1 MKRLYVYRIVSI
13 LFILLSLFEIYKYNT
28 KECLEINEIVN
39 KNYVFLGDSIT
50 DFYDLDNYFDNKY
63 SIVNSGMNGNRV
75 DDILKNMNDRVYRYN
90 PSDVIILI
98 GINDILYKNSS
109 TDEVTKKIEK
119 ITKQIKKHNPY
130 CNIYIQS
137 IYPTNDKWKKEHNDS
152 VPDES
157 ILKEKILKINKNIK
171 KYCKE
176 NKITYINVH
185 DSLVNKDGY
194 LDNKYTNDGLHPNE
208 KGYEII
214 TKIIKKE
221 VLGEKKNN

>member
-1 MKRLYVYRIVSI
+1 MYRIISI
-13 LFILLSLFEIYKYNT
+13 LFILLGLFGIYKYNT

-50 DFYDLDNYFDNKY
+50 FIYNLNDVFKNEN
-63 SIVNSGMNGNRV
+63 IVNSGVSGNRV
-75 DDILKNMNDRVYRYN
+75 ENILDNLYDRVYRYN
-90 PSDVIILI
+90 PSDVIILV
-98 GINDILYKNSS
+98 GVNNFLYENSS
-109 TDEVTKKIEK
+109 SDYVTKS
-119 ITKQIKKHNPY
+119 IKKIVSEIHKKLPN

-137 IYPTNDKWKKEHNDS
+137 IYPVDKKVNEEHMK
-152 VPDES
+152 DEFPN
-157 ILKEKILKINKNIK
+157 KKILDTNKKLK

-176 NKITYINVH
+176 NNITYVNVH

-221 VLGEKKNN
+221 VFKEKKNN

>member
-13 LFILLSLFEIYKYNT
+13 LFILLSLFDIYKYNT

-50 DFYDLDNYFDNKY
+50 DFYDFDNYFDNKY

-90 PSDVIILI
+90 PSDVVILI

-119 ITKQIKKHNPY
+119 LTKQIKKHNPY

-221 VLGEKKNN
+221 VFKEKKNN

>member
-1 MKRLYVYRIVSI
+1 MKRLYIYRIISI
-13 LFILLSLFEIYKYNT
+13 LFILLGLVGIYKYNT

-63 SIVNSGMNGNRV
+63 SIVNSGINGNRV

-90 PSDVIILI
+90 PSDVVILI

-109 TDEVTKKIEK
+109 IDEVTKKIEK
-119 ITKQIKKHNPY
+119 LTKQIKKHNSY

-137 IYPTNDKWKKEHNDS
+137 IYPTNDKWKKEHNNS

-176 NKITYINVH
+176 NNITYVNVH

-194 LDNKYTNDGLHPNE
+194 LDKEYTNDGLHPNE

-221 VLGEKKNN
+221 VFKEKKNN

>member
-1 MKRLYVYRIVSI
+1 MKRLYAYRIVSI
-13 LFILLSLFEIYKYNT
+13 LFILLGLFSIYKYNT

-63 SIVNSGMNGNRV
+63 SIVNSGMNGNKV

-90 PSDVIILI
+90 PSDVVILI

-176 NKITYINVH
+176 NKITYVNVH

-221 VLGEKKNN
+221 VFEEKKNN

>member
-13 LFILLSLFEIYKYNT
+13 LFILLSLFGIYKYNT
-28 KECLEINEIVN
+28 KECLKINEIVN

-75 DDILKNMNDRVYRYN
+75 DDILKNMNDSVYRYN
-90 PSDVIILI
+90 PSDVVILI

-109 TDEVTKKIEK
+109 TNEVTKKIEK
-119 ITKQIKKHNPY
+119 LTKQIKKHNPY

-221 VLGEKKNN
+221 VFKEKKNN

>member
-1 MKRLYVYRIVSI
+1 MKRLYMYRIISI
-13 LFILLSLFEIYKYNT
+13 LFILLGLFGIYKYNT

-50 DFYDLDNYFDNKY
+50 FIYNLNDVFKNEN
-63 SIVNSGMNGNRV
+63 IVNSGVSGNRV
-75 DDILKNMNDRVYRYN
+75 ENILDNLYDRVYRYN
-90 PSDVIILI
+90 PSDVIILV
-98 GINDILYKNSS
+98 GVNNFLYENSS
-109 TDEVTKKIEK
+109 SDYVTKS
-119 ITKQIKKHNPY
+119 IKKIVSEIHKKLPN

-137 IYPTNDKWKKEHNDS
+137 IYPVDKKVNEEHMK
-152 VPDES
+152 DEFPN
-157 ILKEKILKINKNIK
+157 KKILDTNKKLK

-176 NKITYINVH
+176 NNITYVNVH

-221 VLGEKKNN
+221 VFKEKKNN

>member
-13 LFILLSLFEIYKYNT
+13 LFILLSLFGIYKYNT
-28 KECLEINEIVN
+28 KECLKINEIVN

-75 DDILKNMNDRVYRYN
+75 DDILKNMNDSVYRYN
-90 PSDVIILI
+90 PSDVVILI

-119 ITKQIKKHNPY
+119 LTKQIKKHNPY

-221 VLGEKKNN
+221 VFKEKKNN

>member
-13 LFILLSLFEIYKYNT
+13 LFILLSLFGIYKYNT
-28 KECLEINEIVN
+28 KECLKINEIVN

-50 DFYDLDNYFDNKY
+50 SIYNLNDVFKNEN
-63 SIVNSGMNGNRV
+63 IVNSGVSGNRV
-75 DDILKNMNDRVYRYN
+75 ENILDNLYDRVYRYN
-90 PSDVIILI
+90 PSDVIILV
-98 GINDILYKNSS
+98 GVNNFLYENSS
-109 TDEVTKKIEK
+109 SDYVTKS
-119 ITKQIKKHNPY
+119 IKKIVSEIHKKLPN

-221 VLGEKKNN
+221 VFKEKKNN

>member
-1 MKRLYVYRIVSI
+1 MYRIISI
-13 LFILLSLFEIYKYNT
+13 LFILLGLFGIYKYNT

-50 DFYDLDNYFDNKY
+50 FIYNLNDVFKNEN
-63 SIVNSGMNGNRV
+63 IVNSGVSGNRV
-75 DDILKNMNDRVYRYN
+75 ENILDNLYDRVYRYN
-90 PSDVIILI
+90 PSDVIILV
-98 GINDILYKNSS
+98 GVNNFLYENSS
-109 TDEVTKKIEK
+109 SDYVTKS
-119 ITKQIKKHNPY
+119 IKKIVSEIHKKLPN

-137 IYPTNDKWKKEHNDS
+137 IYPVDKKVNEEHMK
-152 VPDES
+152 DEFPN
-157 ILKEKILKINKNIK
+157 KKILDTNKKLK

-176 NKITYINVH
+176 NNITYVNVH

-221 VLGEKKNN
+221 VLKKKKNN